1 LSKGR
6 ATYLLAAITRK
17 SSEPGDRQ
25 REDVLVEG
33 PMQGVRI
40 LELAQFTFV
49 PASGAVLADWG
60 ADVIKV
66 EHVETGDAQR
76 ALVNIMGLDTFTP
89 TEFFPIMEAPN
100 RGKRSIGLDLASEGG
115 RRVLEALIAKA
126 DVFVTNFREET
137 RRKLRIDVADV
148 RAINPDII
156 YFRGTGQGVRG
167 ADGPLG
173 GYDQTSFWARTGIAE
188 SISPPELGRIIPM
201 PTGAFGDNIG
211 GMTIAGG
218 IAAALYRRAVT
229 GEPSVIDVS
238 LLSVGM
244 WAASYGINHSL
255 LLGEPLPPVPAMSN
269 GSPRNPLSG
278 GPYRTKDNRFLQM
291 GMLQP
296 GKYWPEVLGRLGRDD
311 LVADERFNTAERL
324 MANAEAAAAE
334 LATVIADIT
343 LDEWRAAMQGAQGQ
357 WALIQNYLE
366 AGNDPQARDNGYVRT
381 VTDHTGVERELVTNP
396 VQFDETPPDLT
407 RAPQFAEHTD
417 EILRELGFDDEELI
431 ALKIAG
437 AVT

>member
-1 LSKGR
+1 M
-6 ATYLLAAITRK
+6 
-17 SSEPGDRQ
+17 
-25 REDVLVEG
+25 EG
-33 PMQGVRI
+33 PMQGVRV

-66 EHVETGDAQR
+66 EHVETGDSQR

-89 TEFFPIMEAPN
+89 TGFFPIMEGPN

-137 RRKLRIDVADV
+137 RLRLKIEVEDV
-148 RAINPDII
+148 RAINPRII

-167 ADGPLG
+167 ADGPSG
-173 GYDQTSFWARTGIAE
+173 GYDQTSFWARSGIAQAITP
-188 SISPPELGRIIPM
+188 SGLGGMLPQ

-218 IAAALYRRAVT
+218 IAAALYRRSVT
-229 GEPSVIDVS
+229 GEPSVVDVS
-238 LLSVGM
+238 LLGVGM

-255 LLGEPLPPVPAMSN
+255 LLGEALPPVPVLTS

-278 GPYRTKDNRFLQM
+278 GPYRTKDGRFIQL

-296 GKYWPEVLGRLGRDD
+296 GKYWPEVLGRLGRHD
-311 LVADERFNTAERL
+311 LIEDERFNTAQAL
-324 MANAEAAAAE
+324 MDNADAAAAE
-334 LATVIADIT
+334 LAEVMAGVT
-343 LDEWRAAMQGAQGQ
+343 LAEWREAMHGAQGQ

-366 AGNDPQARDNGYVRT
+366 AGHDPQARDNGYLRT
-381 VTDHTGVERELVTNP
+381 VTDHEGVDRELVANP
-396 VQFDETPPDLT
+396 VQFDESPPDLV
-407 RAPQFAEHTD
+407 RSPQFAEHTD
-417 EILRELGFDDEELI
+417 EILRELGFDDDELI

>member
-1 LSKGR
+1 M
-6 ATYLLAAITRK
+6 A
-17 SSEPGDRQ
+17 
-25 REDVLVEG
+25 G
-33 PMQGVRI
+33 PMEGVRV

-66 EHVETGDAQR
+66 EHVETGDSQR

-115 RRVLEALIAKA
+115 RKVLEALIAKA

-137 RRKLRIDVADV
+137 RQKLRIEVEDV
-148 RAINPDII
+148 RAINPRII

-173 GYDQTSFWARTGIAE
+173 GYDQTSFWARTGIAD
-188 SISPPELGRIIPM
+188 SITPAELGRMIPM

-218 IAAALYRRAVT
+218 IAAALYKRAMT

-255 LLGEPLPPVPAMSN
+255 LLGEALPPVPLMDS

-278 GPYRTKDNRFLQM
+278 GPYRTKDGRFIQM

-296 GKYWPEVLGRLGRDD
+296 GKYWPEVLGRLGRQD
-311 LVADERFNTAERL
+311 LVDDERFNTAENL
-324 MANAEAAAAE
+324 MANAEVAAQE
-334 LATVIADIT
+334 LAAVISDIT
-343 LDEWRAAMQGAQGQ
+343 LDDWRAAMRGAQGQ

-366 AGNDPQARDNGYVRT
+366 AGNDPQARDNGYIRT
-381 VTDHTGVERELVTNP
+381 VTDHTGVERELVANP
-396 VQFDETPPDLT
+396 VQFDETPPDIS
-407 RAPQFAEHTD
+407 RGPQFAEHTD
-417 EILRELGFDDEELI
+417 EILREVGYDDEELI